1 MTLFKEKSDL
11 NKKIGYIK
19 EKNLTIG
26 LVPTMGALHKGH
38 LSLVE
43 RSLVENDFTIVSIF
57 INPTQ
62 FNDKEDLANYPKSL
76 IIVLYPLTKVIK
88 PESNINPELIL
99 KTCPST
105 Y

>member
-1 MTLFKEKSDL
+1 MALFKEKSDL

-43 RSLVENDFTIVSIF
+43 KLSSFCFVECVSAS
-57 INPTQ
+57 
-62 FNDKEDLANYPKSL
+62 FNKSRFL
-76 IIVLYPLTKVIK
+76 NLYFNSSDIIK
-88 PESNINPELIL
+88 
-99 KTCPST
+99 
-105 Y
+105 

>member
-43 RSLVENDFTIVSIF
+43 RSLVENDFTIVS
-57 INPTQ
+57 
-62 FNDKEDLANYPKSL
+62 LSL
-76 IIVLYPLTKVIK
+76 IHI
-88 PESNINPELIL
+88 
-99 KTCPST
+99 
-105 Y
+105 